1 MKGNRVRSVIILGL
15 LGIIALAAL
24 SWFMVLS
31 PRLSKADEV
40 ALQVEQVEAG
50 NLQLRNRVNQ
60 TRDLVE
66 QAPAAAAAAQEIF
79 ARMPEAAELPTVLRQ
94 ITDAAESAGMKPDN
108 VQVISTTV
116 PVAVGAGSGSGGV
129 SLASMKIDVTVAGTR
144 PQLLTF
150 LDNLQGLDR
159 ALLIDATQIN
169 AVPGPDAKAGETLQV
184 GGTMFVLQSALPD
197 LVAQVDQ
204 LIAEAG
210 AAAAEAQVG
219 S

>member
-1 MKGNRVRSVIILGL
+1 MLSL
-15 LGIIALAAL
+15 LGIVALAAA
-24 SWFMVLS
+24 SWFLVLG
-31 PRLSKADEV
+31 PRLSEADEV
-40 ALQVEQVEAG
+40 ALQVEQVEAN

-60 TRDLVE
+60 TRDLADR
-66 QAPAAAAAAQEIF
+66 APAAAAAAQQLF

-108 VQVISTTV
+108 VQVISTAV
-116 PVAVGAGSGSGGV
+116 PVAVGAGSTTGGV
-129 SLASMKIDVTVAGTR
+129 SLASMKIDVTVAGSR

-159 ALLIDATQIN
+159 ALLVDGTQIT
-169 AVPGPDAKAGETLQV
+169 VTPDPDSKASETLQV
-184 GGTMFVLQSALPD
+184 SGTMFVLQSALPD

-204 LIAEAG
+204 LKAEAG
-210 AAAAEAQVG
+210 AAAAAAG